1 MSSSSTSGF
10 SSLRH
15 RNFRFYLA
23 GQGVSQAGTWMQTVA
38 MGWLVIEL
46 TGSCALLGLVTA
58 AQFLPVL
65 ILGPIAGAIAD
76 RRSRWHI
83 LQTTQV
89 LAGLLAAF
97 LGVMVATDTIR
108 TWSLFVIAAL
118 IGTVNSFDT
127 PVRTSFTYELVGADD
142 ITGAVGVTSTVTN
155 VARIIGPAI
164 AGGVI
169 ALAGLSWCFFANAIS
184 FSVCIV
190 TFSLM
195 RRSEF
200 VPKAESAGRKGQV
213 REGFR
218 VVWADPRLRTPMLMT
233 LVIGTLAYEN
243 QISLPLLAKFTFGG
257 DAGSYGFLSSALGV
271 GSVIGGILVARS
283 GRATHR
289 RLGFAALFLG
299 VAMLAASLMPSM
311 VAMIAALVVVGMGS
325 VAYVTMTSATLQLN
339 APDEMRGRVLALYV
353 TAIIGTT
360 PIGGPIIGWIG
371 EVIGPRATYV
381 TGGLAC
387 VLTVAVAWRSLARST
402 EETVSDEIAAEIER
416 RAIREA
422 EEVEADSASAM
433 PVNLSVDEP

>member
-1 MSSSSTSGF
+1 MSGSSTSGF

-15 RNFRFYLA
+15 RNFRLYLT
-23 GQGVSQAGTWMQTVA
+23 GQGISQAGTWMQTVA

-46 TGSCALLGLVTA
+46 TGSGALLGLVTA

-97 LGVMVATDTIR
+97 LGVMVATGTIR

-184 FSVCIV
+184 FCVCIV

-195 RRSEF
+195 RRSDF

-218 VVWADPRLRTPMLMT
+218 VVWADPRLRTPMMMT

-257 DAGSYGFLSSALGV
+257 DAGSYGFLSSALGL
-271 GSVIGGILVARS
+271 GSVIGGVLVARS

-289 RLGFAALFLG
+289 RLGLAALFLG

-311 VAMIAALVVVGMGS
+311 AAMIAAMVVVGMGS

-402 EETVSDEIAAEIER
+402 EETVSDEVAAEIER

-433 PVNLSVDEP
+433 PVNLSVEEP

>member
-1 MSSSSTSGF
+1 
-10 SSLRH
+10 
-15 RNFRFYLA
+15 
-23 GQGVSQAGTWMQTVA
+23 
-38 MGWLVIEL
+38 
-46 TGSCALLGLVTA
+46 
-58 AQFLPVL
+58 
-65 ILGPIAGAIAD
+65 
-76 RRSRWHI
+76 
-83 LQTTQV
+83 V

-108 TWSLFVIAAL
+108 TWSLFVIAAV

-184 FSVCIV
+184 FGVCIV

-195 RRSEF
+195 RRSDF

-218 VVWADPRLRTPMLMT
+218 VVWADPRLRTPMMMT

-257 DAGSYGFLSSALGV
+257 DAGSYGFLSSALGL
-271 GSVIGGILVARS
+271 GSVIGGIVVARS

-311 VAMIAALVVVGMGS
+311 AAMIAAMVVVGMGS

-387 VLTVAVAWRSLARST
+387 VLTVAMAWRSLARST
-402 EETVSDEIAAEIER
+402 EATVSDELAAEIER

-433 PVNLSVDEP
+433 PVNLSVEEP

>member
-15 RNFRFYLA
+15 RNFRFYLT

-46 TGSCALLGLVTA
+46 TGSGALLGLVTA

-195 RRSEF
+195 RRAEF

-218 VVWADPRLRTPMLMT
+218 VVWADPRLRTPMMMT

-257 DAGSYGFLSSALGV
+257 DAGSYGFLSSALGL
-271 GSVIGGILVARS
+271 GSVIGGIVVARS

-299 VAMLAASLMPSM
+299 VAMLVASLMPSM
-311 VAMIAALVVVGMGS
+311 VAMIAAMVVVGMGS

-402 EETVSDEIAAEIER
+402 EATVSDEVAAEIER

-433 PVNLSVDEP
+433 PVNLSVEEP

>member
-1 MSSSSTSGF
+1 VSSSSTSGF

-15 RNFRFYLA
+15 RNFRFYLT

-46 TGSCALLGLVTA
+46 TGSGALLGLVTA

-195 RRSEF
+195 RRAEF

-218 VVWADPRLRTPMLMT
+218 VVWADPRLRTPMMMT

-257 DAGSYGFLSSALGV
+257 DAGSYGFLSSALGL
-271 GSVIGGILVARS
+271 GSVIGGIVVARS

-299 VAMLAASLMPSM
+299 VAMLVASLMPSM
-311 VAMIAALVVVGMGS
+311 VAMIAAMVVVGMGS

-402 EETVSDEIAAEIER
+402 EATVSDEVAAEIER

-433 PVNLSVDEP
+433 PVNLSVEEP

>member
-1 MSSSSTSGF
+1 VSSSSTSGF

-15 RNFRFYLA
+15 RNFRFYLT

-46 TGSCALLGLVTA
+46 TGSGALLGLVTA

-108 TWSLFVIAAL
+108 TWSLFVIAAV

-184 FSVCIV
+184 FGVCIV

-195 RRSEF
+195 RRSDF

-218 VVWADPRLRTPMLMT
+218 VVWADPRLRTPMMMT

-257 DAGSYGFLSSALGV
+257 DAGSYGFLSSALGL
-271 GSVIGGILVARS
+271 GSVIGGIVVARS

-311 VAMIAALVVVGMGS
+311 AAMIAAMVVVGMGS

-402 EETVSDEIAAEIER
+402 EATVSDELAAEIER

-433 PVNLSVDEP
+433 PVNLSVEEP